1 MRNNDAANYKT
12 GSEAPHPQSCNLRP
26 GSNTRVYSALGE
38 TMNRADKNGARL
50 AAAMVVLSPLLICQ
64 GIYVRRVTPKLPE
77 ADGPRSGEAGSGA
90 PLRVLV
96 LGDSAAAGVGVQT
109 QEEALAGY
117 IVSGLKRKFR
127 VVWRVEAQ
135 TGATTRSTIARL
147 KSMAQESF
155 AAVAISLGVNDVTCG
170 RRATTWLAE
179 LDALAGLLRLKFGVQ
194 RMLWSGLPP
203 MHEFPALP
211 QPLRWYLGA
220 RAKWFDRVLHGWAE
234 PQSDC
239 AFVAVPAGGYG
250 PMMAEDGFHPGPR
263 MYEMWGAEM
272 ARRIM
277 EGRGLSAH
285 ESAAAQAD

>member
-1 MRNNDAANYKT
+1 
-12 GSEAPHPQSCNLRP
+12 
-26 GSNTRVYSALGE
+26 
-38 TMNRADKNGARL
+38 MNRTEKNGARL
-50 AAAMVVLSPLLICQ
+50 AAAMVALSPVLICQ
-64 GIYVRRVTPKLPE
+64 GIYVRRVTLKLPE
-77 ADGPRSGEAGSGA
+77 ADGPRSGEAGSGV
-90 PLRVLV
+90 PLRLLV
-96 LGDSAAAGVGVQT
+96 LGDSAAAGVGVRT
-109 QEEALAGY
+109 QEEALSGHM
-117 IVSGLKRKFR
+117 VSALKRKFH

-147 KSMAQESF
+147 KSVAQEPF
-155 AAVAISLGVNDVTCG
+155 ASVAISLGVNDVTCG
-170 RRATTWLAE
+170 MRATTWLAE
-179 LDALAGLLRLKFGVQ
+179 LDELAGLLRLKFGVQ

-220 RAKWFDRVLHGWAE
+220 RAKWFDRELREWAK

-239 AFVAVPAGGYG
+239 VFVPAPASGYG

-277 EGRGLSAH
+277 EGRGVSLH
-285 ESAAAQAD
+285 EPEAAQAD

>member
-1 MRNNDAANYKT
+1 
-12 GSEAPHPQSCNLRP
+12 
-26 GSNTRVYSALGE
+26 
-38 TMNRADKNGARL
+38 
-50 AAAMVVLSPLLICQ
+50 MVVLSPLLICQ

-96 LGDSAAAGVGVQT
+96 LGDSAAAGVGVRT

-179 LDALAGLLRLKFGVQ
+179 LDELAGLLRLKFGVQ

-220 RAKWFDRVLHGWAE
+220 RAKWFDRVLREWTE

-239 AFVAVPAGGYG
+239 AFIAG
-250 PMMAEDGFHPGPR
+250 ASRRLWADDGGRWLPSGPR
-263 MYEMWGAEM
+263 MYEMWGGEM

-277 EGRGLSAH
+277 EGRGLFPN

>member
-1 MRNNDAANYKT
+1 MDVSDK
-12 GSEAPHPQSCNLRP
+12 G
-26 GSNTRVYSALGE
+26 GALLG
-38 TMNRADKNGARL
+38 
-50 AAAMVVLSPLLICQ
+50 AAMVVLSPLLLCQ
-64 GIYVRRVTPKLPE
+64 GIYVRRVTPRLPE
-77 ADGPRSGEAGSGA
+77 ADGPRSGESGSGV
-90 PLRVLV
+90 PLRLLV
-96 LGDSAAAGVGVQT
+96 LGDSAAAGVGVRT

-117 IVSGLKRKFR
+117 LLSRLKKRFR

-147 KSMAQESF
+147 KSMVQEPF
-155 AAVAISLGVNDVTCG
+155 TAVAISLGVNDVTCG

-179 LDALAGLLRLKFGVQ
+179 LDELADLLRVKFGAQ
-194 RMLWSGLPP
+194 RMLWSGVPP

-220 RAKWFDRVLHGWAE
+220 RAKRFDRVLSEWAE

-239 AFVAVPAGGYG
+239 VFVATPAGSCG

-272 ARRIM
+272 AKRLM
-277 EGRGLSAH
+277 EGLSPA
-285 ESAAAQAD
+285 